1 MPTPRATEQQCR
13 DFLSSEGCQLES
25 EFKGLRTRIKVSC
38 KVCSGEFFNTLNAL
52 HQRKVQDKVL
62 CPFCNDS
69 ARNMSHLDRLKK
81 LGQKRVPP
89 CDLADGQSY
98 LGKRKF
104 LDWSCRLHGR
114 FSQTPENVQNG
125 LWCPQC
131 HPDADIT

>member
-62 CPFCNDS
+62 CVTRELRVGGYDNSSGPGLLSEFKLENARDCRAS
-69 ARNMSHLDRLKK
+69 AAAGTGGRKERIVCGSTNSKKMRPKRL
-81 LGQKRVPP
+81 GV
-89 CDLADGQSY
+89 
-98 LGKRKF
+98 
-104 LDWSCRLHGR
+104 
-114 FSQTPENVQNG
+114 T
-125 LWCPQC
+125 
-131 HPDADIT
+131 T